1 MGVFLVTFDLNN
13 GTDSQYEAIY
23 AWAHQRGGHRYFRFG
38 DGTWGRLP
46 STSVIIP
53 LEANDNV
60 SARDEFKAAL
70 EAANMNP
77 SHIAVADGRG
87 YAVMAPPLQSWQVP
101 DYAKQRATVGV

>member
-13 GTDSQYEAIY
+13 GTDSQCEDIY
-23 AWAHQRGGHRYFRFG
+23 AWAHQRGGHRYFPFG

-53 LEANDNV
+53 LKANDNV

-87 YAVMAPPLQSWQVP
+87 YAVMAPPLQSWQIP